1 MNHQIILIQ
10 CEAAEARLNQILI
23 SSEMTEWDSSE
34 NKSRTPFV
42 RQRNISKWR
51 APHDNRLPLYFI
63 SFSPML
69 GINGPKD
76 LLIEYESLLIK
87 LQLYME
93 DSFRGFLNLDIETR
107 SLPGI
112 LICDRGMSHLA
123 ISLYIYYHSD
133 FLLWWRC
140 ICLVVFSF
148 SSAFTFYIYFIQ
160 YR

>member
-1 MNHQIILIQ
+1 
-10 CEAAEARLNQILI
+10 
-23 SSEMTEWDSSE
+23 
-34 NKSRTPFV
+34 
-42 RQRNISKWR
+42 
-51 APHDNRLPLYFI
+51 
-63 SFSPML
+63 ML

-133 FLLWWRC
+133 FLL
-140 ICLVVFSF
+140 
-148 SSAFTFYIYFIQ
+148 
-160 YR
+160 